1 MKKKIIFLGMV
12 LAIFIF
18 GSNLKMVSALDIGT
32 GVDGTIII
40 RWIDYGDPRNER
52 PDTIHLVVG
61 ERLSPDMKHQT
72 ITLNES
78 DATISTD
85 PNDSSITEWKF
96 KKTGLDS
103 FFTHYGSPTFLYEY
117 TEIENLHNLGYNEI
131 PSLITG
137 DMHPTKYDFNGHM
150 IEEAGTLVVTLVK
163 DTLVTK
169 NLFVTYHD
177 SQARDG
183 NIRNLDFAIKGEN
196 VADPIKQNA
205 YYRFHIQPS
214 DTLKGDSNVDTYTKS
229 IYISGSD
236 AYQSGNPLIHY
247 IFEEDSQQIP
257 GRNIQY
263 KIEGDNILVTVDY
276 QAKKKVVPIE
286 VIWKDYQN
294 QLGLRPDNLLL
305 KAYDQN
311 DHLEKEISLS
321 KNSNWKTN
329 ETLYENMIY
338 SNGTPIDYAMKL
350 DSSSDYL
357 YTISKNG
364 TGYQVVATLKNQEGI
379 VVPDDKNLTSKE
391 ESATVK
397 NIHSISKEINPNTGD
412 SITIY
417 LFVVF
422 LSFISFF
429 LNLKLVQK

>member
-1 MKKKIIFLGMV
+1 MKQKIIFLGMV

-52 PDTIHLVVG
+52 PDTIHL
-61 ERLSPDMKHQT
+61 
-72 ITLNES
+72 
-78 DATISTD
+78 
-85 PNDSSITEWKF
+85 TEWKF
-96 KKTGLDS
+96 KKTDFDS

-205 YYRFHIQPS
+205 YYRFHIQSS
-214 DTLKGDSNVDTYTKS
+214 DTLKGDSNVDIYTKS

-236 AYQSGNPLIHY
+236 AYQSGNPPINY
-247 IFEEDSQQIP
+247 IFEEDSQNIP
-257 GRNIQY
+257 GRSIRYQMD
-263 KIEGDNILVTVDY
+263 GDNILVIVDY
-276 QAKKKVVPIE
+276 QAKTNVVPIE
-286 VIWKDYQN
+286 VVWKDN
-294 QLGLRPDNLLL
+294 
-305 KAYDQN
+305 N
-311 DHLEKEISLS
+311 D
-321 KNSNWKTN
+321 
-329 ETLYENMIY
+329 
-338 SNGTPIDYAMKL
+338 
-350 DSSSDYL
+350 
-357 YTISKNG
+357 
-364 TGYQVVATLKNQEGI
+364 
-379 VVPDDKNLTSKE
+379 
-391 ESATVK
+391 
-397 NIHSISKEINPNTGD
+397 
-412 SITIY
+412 
-417 LFVVF
+417 
-422 LSFISFF
+422 
-429 LNLKLVQK
+429 